1 MFRMHVLNKKHFG
14 MHNVHACMHTYAPTH
29 AHLRVQEPW
38 TDWAVPAVVFSTPGF
53 RCQGHTCWREIFKQL
68 KEHCTAW
75 HFRKCEE
82 EQSGHSQRNEW
93 GEGSTRESMSKG
105 QVRPRVLLKDWIG
118 MDWWAQYWVL
128 GIPEDTGEEVQHPQ
142 ARTHQV
148 EPDKWKLSP
157 HAQVI
162 V

>member
-1 MFRMHVLNKKHFG
+1 M
-14 MHNVHACMHTYAPTH
+14 H
-29 AHLRVQEPW
+29 AHLCTPHTHTHLKVQEPW
-38 TDWAVPAVVFSTPGF
+38 TDWAVPVAVFSTPGF
-53 RCQGHTCWREIFKQL
+53 RCQRHTCWREIFKQL
-68 KEHCTAW
+68 KEHCIAW
-75 HFRKCEE
+75 HFHKWEE
-82 EQSGHSQRNEW
+82 EQSGHSQRNEL

-105 QVRPRVLLKDWIG
+105 QVRPRVLLKDRTDV
-118 MDWWAQYWVL
+118 DWWAQYWVL
-128 GIPEDTGEEVQHPQ
+128 GIPEDTGEEVQHSQ